1 MWFLFYHMPVNN
13 ILFLKLFF
21 IDFFYLLLTFFSMLM
36 MILSFGYKR
45 YYAWEASIPKPGNQE
60 NLHVVNARGKSI
72 CLLWTGSPKKVVS
85 ISRHLL
91 TCFCS
96 WSEARVYERQHPA
109 QGYRAPLRMGL
120 PLLSQEGHPENIPH
134 QHMDVAAKLSS
145 LLMPKSHKIISKHL
159 FSRIFQKKKTTL
171 NVRNERKTHCES
183 CQEVIQSFF

>member
-1 MWFLFYHMPVNN
+1 MISSIY
-13 ILFLKLFF
+13 
-21 IDFFYLLLTFFSMLM
+21 YLHFFSMLM

-72 CLLWTGSPKKVVS
+72 CLLLTGSPKKLFQSVG
-85 ISRHLL
+85 ISWPASADR
-91 TCFCS
+91 
-96 WSEARVYERQHPA
+96 SEARVCERQHPA

-134 QHMDVAAKLSS
+134 QHMDVEAKLSS

-159 FSRIFQKKKTTL
+159 FSRIFQKKKKL
-171 NVRNERKTHCES
+171 PWMLGIKGKLCES